1 MKTPQEE
8 LFILCRKIA
17 ADIVG
22 EKNTFDYLPPTAAN
36 YPFFFIGEQSSRDLI
51 NKSVVFVEVSQTV
64 HLYTNDWKK
73 RGTTSKLALQFIEK
87 IREQL
92 KTEHFYINIKNLRL
106 RNIVDNSTKTQLLHS
121 VIEVDFLMY

>member
-17 ADIVG
+17 AGIVG
-22 EKNTFDYLPPTAAN
+22 EKNTFDYLPPASTR

-51 NKSVVFVEVSQTV
+51 NKSTVFAEVTQTV

-73 RGTTSKLALQFIEK
+73 RGTTSELALKFIEK
-87 IREQL
+87 MREQE

-121 VIEVDFLMY
+121 VIEIEIIMY